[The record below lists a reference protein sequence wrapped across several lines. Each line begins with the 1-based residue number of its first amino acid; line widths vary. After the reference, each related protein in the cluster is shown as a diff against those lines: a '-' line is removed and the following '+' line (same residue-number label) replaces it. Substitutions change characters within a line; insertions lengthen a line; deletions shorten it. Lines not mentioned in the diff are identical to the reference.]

1 MVKNYCQDSLLP
13 ICSKYLSISF
23 LMTYLNTSKK
33 QSFFLCFNQI
43 LSWKTCVSNIL
54 HLTHDIYK
62 AFDCSPSFEVQGVFL
77 DISKAFDKVWYDGL
91 LCKRKR
97 NSINGDLLKF
107 IERFLSDRY
116 QRAVL
121 NEQTSKWNKI
131 KTEIPQGS
139 ILGLLFF
146 LIY

>member
-1 MVKNYCQDSLLP
+1 MSRFLTPNLQQVFEHINFNDLFKYFKKKIIFSLLQSDF
-13 ICSKYLSISF
+13 ILEDLCVQHFTSI
-23 LMTYLNTSKK
+23 
-33 QSFFLCFNQI
+33 
-43 LSWKTCVSNIL
+43 
-54 HLTHDIYK
+54 THDIYK

-116 QRAVL
+116 KRAVL